1 MKRRLR
7 GDGPVCFG
15 LRRTMLD
22 VSAETIREI
31 HAQSSSDFDKYVGI
45 GYSVSTEAMDRNGFH
60 PVCVMG
66 TQIKIVSI
74 PEEEEEEEEVRPSKA
89 NRQHQQHQQQQVEGA
104 TATGSFSS
112 EFPQLLWAS
121 FGKQSS
127 ALYQN
132 WNRTF
137 TNFPQKLYTYVLCTF
152 LHSKA
157 II

>member
-1 MKRRLR
+1 
-7 GDGPVCFG
+7 
-15 LRRTMLD
+15 MLD

-89 NRQHQQHQQQQVEGA
+89 NRQQQQQQQVEGA
-104 TATGSFSS
+104 TGSFLS